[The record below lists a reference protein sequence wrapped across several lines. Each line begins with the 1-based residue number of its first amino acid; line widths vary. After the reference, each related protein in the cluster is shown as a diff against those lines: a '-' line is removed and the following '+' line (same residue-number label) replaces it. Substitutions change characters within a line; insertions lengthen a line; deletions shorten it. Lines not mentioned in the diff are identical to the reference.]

1 MPAPDVPEGQHTFL
15 HKENIT
21 MALLRDR
28 LLTLPQY
35 LIPQHG
41 LSRLVGS
48 LADSR
53 TPWIKDTFITRF
65 AARYQVDMSEAA
77 EPNLSAYEN
86 FNAFFTR
93 ALKPNARPLDSRPD
107 SILCPADGAVSQL
120 GPITQDQIFQAKGHS
135 YSLSD
140 LLASD
145 TDAAAYIGGQFATV
159 YLSPRDYH
167 RVHMPLAGRLT
178 KSVYVPGELFSVNTR
193 TAENVPNLFARNERL
208 VAHFDTTLGPM
219 VVVLVGA
226 MIVAS
231 IETVWGGVEP
241 IGNEIRVREFPEGQ
255 QITLNRGAEMG
266 RFRLGST
273 AIVLFGPDVMGWDE
287 RYAAGTPT
295 RMGERL
301 GSAC

>member
-1 MPAPDVPEGQHTFL
+1 
-15 HKENIT
+15 
-21 MALLRDR
+21 MALSRDR

-35 LIPQHG
+35 LLPQHG

-53 TPWIKDTFITRF
+53 TPWIKDTFIRKF
-65 AARYQVDMSEAA
+65 AARYQVDMNEAA
-77 EPNLSAYEN
+77 EPDLAAYEN

-93 ALKPNARPLDSRPD
+93 ALKPGARPLDSRED

-120 GPITQDQIFQAKGHS
+120 GPISQDQVFQAKGHS

-140 LLASD
+140 LLASE
-145 TDAAAYIGGQFATV
+145 TDAAPYVGGQFATV

-167 RVHMPLAGRLT
+167 RVHMPLAGRLV
-178 KSVYVPGELFSVNTR
+178 KSVYIPGDLFSVNTR
-193 TAENVPNLFARNERL
+193 TAEQVPNLFARNERL
-208 VAHFDTTLGPM
+208 VAHFDTALGPM

-231 IETVWGGVEP
+231 IETVWGGIEP
-241 IGNEIRVREFPEGQ
+241 IGREIRSSDYTDKSVS
-255 QITLNRGAEMG
+255 LAAGAEMG

-273 AIVLFGPDVMGWDE
+273 AIVLFGPDVMSWDAA
-287 RYAAGTPT
+287 YQAGTPT

-301 GSAC
+301 GQVR

>member
-1 MPAPDVPEGQHTFL
+1 
-15 HKENIT
+15 
-21 MALLRDR
+21 MALSRDR

-35 LIPQHG
+35 LLPQHG

-53 TPWIKDTFITRF
+53 TPWIKDTFIQKF
-65 AARYQVDMSEAA
+65 AARYQVDMNEAA
-77 EPNLSAYEN
+77 EPDLAAYEN

-93 ALKPNARPLDSRPD
+93 ALKPGARPLDSRPD

-120 GPITQDQIFQAKGHS
+120 GPISQDQVFQAKGHS

-140 LLASD
+140 LLASES
-145 TDAAAYIGGQFATV
+145 DAAPYVGGQFATI

-167 RVHMPLAGRLT
+167 RVHMPLAGRLV
-178 KSVYVPGELFSVNTR
+178 KSVYIPGDLFSVNTR
-193 TAENVPNLFARNERL
+193 TAEQVPNLFARNERL
-208 VAHFDTTLGPM
+208 VAHFDTALGPM

-231 IETVWGGVEP
+231 IETVWGGIEP
-241 IGNEIRVREFPEGQ
+241 IGREIRSTDYADKPAVE
-255 QITLNRGAEMG
+255 LASGAEMG

-273 AIVLFGPDVMGWDE
+273 AIVLFGPDVMSWDSA
-287 RYAAGTPT
+287 YQAGTPT

-301 GSAC
+301 GQAG

>member
-1 MPAPDVPEGQHTFL
+1 MSQF
-15 HKENIT
+15 
-21 MALLRDR
+21 RDR

-35 LIPQHG
+35 LVPQHG

-48 LADSR
+48 LAESR
-53 TPWIKDTFITRF
+53 TPWIKDTFIRQF
-65 AARYQVDMSEAA
+65 AARYQVNMDEALQ
-77 EPNLSAYEN
+77 PDLGAYEN

-93 ALKPNARPLDSRPD
+93 ALKPGARPIDPRHD
-107 SILCPADGAVSQL
+107 SIVCPADGAVSQL

-140 LLASD
+140 LLASEV
-145 TDAAAYIGGQFATV
+145 DARAYEGGSFATV

-167 RVHMPLAGRLT
+167 RVHMPFAGRLV

-193 TAENVPNLFARNERL
+193 TAEQVPNLFARNERL
-208 VAHFDTTLGPM
+208 VAHFDTALGPM

-231 IETVWGGVEP
+231 IETVWNGVEA
-241 IGNEIRVREFPEGQ
+241 IGGDVRVTEYSGARSL
-255 QITLNRGAEMG
+255 TLNRGDELG

-273 AIVLFGPDVMGWDE
+273 AIVLFGPDVMHWE
-287 RYAAGTPT
+287 ATYQAGTPT
-295 RMGERL
+295 RMGERM
-301 GSAC
+301 GHAH